1 MDARYN
7 PPVKVS
13 ADVLEGLDAV
23 WLSGKVNKMDMQE
36 VQALAFIRGYT
47 ETAWWIEYFPNLY
60 DAGLTHG
67 FIAVE

>member
-1 MDARYN
+1 MDARHN
-7 PPVKVS
+7 IPVRVS

-47 ETAWWIEYFPNLY
+47 ETAW
-60 DAGLTHG
+60 
-67 FIAVE
+67 

>member
-1 MDARYN
+1 MDASHNY
-7 PPVKVS
+7 PVRIS

-23 WLSGKVNKMDMQE
+23 WLSGAVNKMNLQE

-60 DAGLTHG
+60 EAGLTHG
-67 FIAVE
+67 FVAVE

>member
-1 MDARYN
+1 MDARHDI
-7 PPVKVS
+7 PVRVS

-23 WLSGKVNKMDMQE
+23 WLSGAVNKMNMQE

-67 FIAVE
+67 FVAVE

>member
-1 MDARYN
+1 MDARDDI
-7 PPVKVS
+7 PVRVS

-23 WLSGKVNKMDMQE
+23 WLSGKVNKRDMQE

-47 ETAWWIEYFPNLY
+47 ETAWWIEYYPNLY

-67 FIAVE
+67 FVAVE